1 MSKPNYRCT
10 IMIEFFTEVAI
21 LSFTIGGIV
30 GAVIARRVAP
40 HQKAGSAITENT
52 VGSGVSK

>member
-1 MSKPNYRCT
+1 
-10 IMIEFFTEVAI
+10 MIEFFTEVAI
-21 LSFTIGGIV
+21 LSFTLGGIV